1 MDADP
6 TWSFDRYQ
14 AYEDV
19 RFRQSLAEQEQAL
32 SGGLVADPK
41 SQPHGGY
48 RIACIWPEG

>member
-19 RFRQSLAEQEQAL
+19 RFQQSLAEQNTL

-48 RIACIWPEG
+48 RIASRLA